1 MLYKIIAET
10 IGIDQDSITD
20 ASDIVKDLG
29 ADSLNIVEIIMACEN
44 EYDMDMP
51 DEDVEDIFTVGQLQ
65 QYIKENS

>member
-1 MLYKIIAET
+1 VLYKIIAET